1 MTRTRPVVGL
11 YNHATPG
18 RPGQKTIAT
27 MDIAATLHE
36 ALLFAVAGGLLALI
50 MMRWKPETRPGLIP
64 MLSILA
70 IGVAGLSA
78 LARFGAGLE
87 GTKAGIAL
95 REGVLV
101 IATIGFIRIL
111 LVFIFQ
117 GLLARMS
124 LPRILGDVLFA
135 LSLVAYAIY
144 RMDVLGVNPFGL
156 VTTSTVAVGG
166 IALSLRTTL
175 ANLWGGL
182 ALQLDNT
189 YRIGDWV
196 RVEGALGQVVGIRWR
211 YTSLATNSGE
221 TLIIPNSALVKNRV
235 HVLARRGDLRIPWRR
250 PIEINVGYEWPPSRV
265 INVIEAALARADM
278 PNVARAP
285 APTCTCADFQTSSIK
300 YVVLYWLT
308 DLSRD
313 LLTDSVVRLHAF
325 AALQREGMDVP
336 ITRAEI
342 FWNPASDVRAEE
354 AVRERDTRI
363 ALLVSLEL
371 FRPLTDPERKAL
383 SAELKPAPFVTG
395 DIITREGEPAES
407 LYILARGQVGIFRDA
422 AQPAESPR
430 QRLATLSA
438 PGYFGEMGLLTGQ
451 ARTATVVAEGEV
463 LCYRLDK
470 PGFEAIL
477 RARPEMAEGL
487 SQTLAARQAAND
499 ATLASLSA
507 EARAR
512 ATGSRASDLVQKIRA
527 FFGM

>member
-1 MTRTRPVVGL
+1 MNL
-11 YNHATPG
+11 
-18 RPGQKTIAT
+18 
-27 MDIAATLHE
+27 AATLHE
-36 ALLFAVAGGLLALI
+36 ALLFAAAGGLLALV
-50 MMRWKPETRPGLIP
+50 MMRWKPETRAGLIP
-64 MLSILA
+64 MLSIVA
-70 IGVAGLSA
+70 IAVAGLSA

-95 REGVLV
+95 REGLLIV
-101 IATIGFIRIL
+101 ATIGFVRIL
-111 LVFIFQ
+111 LVFVFQ
-117 GLLARMS
+117 GVLARMT
-124 LPRILGDVLFA
+124 LPRILADVLFA
-135 LSLVAYAIY
+135 LSLVVWAIY
-144 RMDVLGVNPFGL
+144 RMDVLGVNLAGI
-156 VTTSTVAVGG
+156 VTTSAILGTGVAF
-166 IALSLRTTL
+166 SLREPLT
-175 ANLWGGL
+175 NLWGGL

-196 RVEGALGQVVGIRWR
+196 RVDDAMGQVVGIRWR
-211 YTSLATNSGE
+211 YTALATNSGE
-221 TLIIPNSALVKNRV
+221 TLIMPNSALIKTRV

-265 INVIEAALARADM
+265 IDVVEAALARADM
-278 PNVARAP
+278 PNVSRAP
-285 APTCTCADFQTSSIK
+285 APICTCAAFEASSIK
-300 YVVLYWLT
+300 YAVLYWLT

-313 LLTDSVVRLHAF
+313 LLTDSVVRLHAY

-354 AVRERDTRI
+354 AARERDSRI

-371 FRPLTDPERKAL
+371 FRPLTDPEHKAL
-383 SAELKPAPFVTG
+383 STELKPAPFVTG
-395 DIITREGEPAES
+395 DVITREGEPAES

-477 RARPEMAEGL
+477 KARPEMAEGL

>member
-1 MTRTRPVVGL
+1 MNL
-11 YNHATPG
+11 
-18 RPGQKTIAT
+18 
-27 MDIAATLHE
+27 AATLHE
-36 ALLFAVAGGLLALI
+36 ALLFAAAGGLLALV

-70 IGVAGLSA
+70 IAVAGVAT
-78 LARFGAGLE
+78 LARFGANLE

-95 REGVLV
+95 REGLLT
-101 IATIGFIRIL
+101 IATIGFVRIL
-111 LVFIFQ
+111 LAFVFQ
-117 GLLARMS
+117 GVLARMTM
-124 LPRILGDVLFA
+124 PRILSDVLFA
-135 LSLVAYAIY
+135 LSLIVWAIY
-144 RMDVLGVNPFGL
+144 RMDVLGVNLAGI
-156 VTTSTVAVGG
+156 VTTSTIVGG
-166 IALSLRTTL
+166 GIVLSLRETL

-196 RVEGALGQVVGIRWR
+196 RIDEAMGQVVGIRWR

-371 FRPLTDPERKAL
+371 FRPLTDLERKAL

-395 DIITREGEPAES
+395 DVITREGEPAES

-451 ARTATVVAEGEV
+451 PRTASIMARNDV
-463 LCYRLDK
+463 LCYRLESS
-470 PGFEAIL
+470 GFDAIL
-477 RARPEMAEGL
+477 RARPEVVGAI
-487 SQTLAARQAAND
+487 SQTVAERQAAND
-499 ATLASLSA
+499 ATLKALSD

-512 ATGSRASDLVQKIRA
+512 QASGRAAELVRRIQA
-527 FFGM
+527 FFGLSH